1 MDVSTD
7 VGTERAVNQ
16 SVTLQGALARE
27 GRADD
32 EGFKVNVVRALHSGG
47 RPGQVGPYQHFNF
60 LWSHAG
66 NGGRT
71 GEARDYR

>member
-1 MDVSTD
+1 
-7 VGTERAVNQ
+7 
-16 SVTLQGALARE
+16 
-27 GRADD
+27 
-32 EGFKVNVVRALHSGG
+32 VNVVRALHSGG